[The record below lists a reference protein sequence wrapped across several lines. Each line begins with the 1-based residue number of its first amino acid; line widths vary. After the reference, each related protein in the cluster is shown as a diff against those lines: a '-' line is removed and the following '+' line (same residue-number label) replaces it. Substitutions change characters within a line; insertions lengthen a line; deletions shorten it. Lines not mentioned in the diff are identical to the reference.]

1 MNRGPS
7 SVGPGR
13 GNDAEMRREEEDVAG
28 IEWMVRQG
36 SSSWLGPTPHA
47 DRARWATGGQRRPV
61 DLVLKGV
68 AASVLFTGLVFF
80 SVVAVAASMAPGG
93 ISSVPRTVSD
103 VLTQR
108 APLAPASATP
118 AATHQS
124 EGTPR
129 PAATMAVPAPVVVHP
144 PPTPSPEPREDE
156 RSPAPVVPPAAGS
169 SPTPSQRPDD

>member
-1 MNRGPS
+1 
-7 SVGPGR
+7 
-13 GNDAEMRREEEDVAG
+13 MRHEQEHEQEDVAG

-36 SSSWLGPTPHA
+36 SSSWLGPTPRA
-47 DRARWATGGQRRPV
+47 DRARWATGARPRPV
-61 DLVLKGV
+61 DLVLKGAV
-68 AASVLFTGLVFF
+68 ASVLFTGLVFF

-129 PAATMAVPAPVVVHP
+129 PAATLVAPAPVVVH

-156 RSPAPVVPPAAGS
+156 GSPAPVAPPAAG
-169 SPTPSQRPDD
+169 PTPIPSQRPDD